1 MLLNE
6 GTAEADREE
15 NIVVAPQGKI
25 ELSNR
30 YRDAPRQKDHDWM
43 KFGTNVAAGLM
54 VAGGIAALAAGG
66 VLLLGAAAATA
77 AKMVMTVFLAGSLYV
92 GEQALLDIR
101 SGRVSDLDQYTRKA
115 LAGSV
120 VGFLT
125 GASGLFLTGASFG
138 RVLVLGFGEGLVGN
152 VVTQKFLNEDGELD
166 CGTMIVENGFSA
178 VTAGLAWKT
187 GIGV

>member
-1 MLLNE
+1 MKL
-6 GTAEADREE
+6 GTHVAE
-15 NIVVAPQGKI
+15 V
-25 ELSNR
+25 
-30 YRDAPRQKDHDWM
+30 
-43 KFGTNVAAGLM
+43 LM
-54 VAGGIAALAAGG
+54 VAGGIVALAAGG
-66 VLLLGAAAATA
+66 VFLVGAAAATA
-77 AKMVMTVFLAGSLYV
+77 AKMAMTVFLAGSLYV
-92 GEQALLDIR
+92 GEQALLDVR
-101 SGRVSDLDQYTRKA
+101 SGRVSDLGQYTRKA
-115 LAGSV
+115 VAGSV